1 MSAEERKRKNLEL
14 ALSRYERAAKN
25 CHSHWATKW
34 YKQQEKRIRD
44 LTLCVSF
51 EHAMVIDSSAADESR
66 VPTPNANRVHPA
78 PTVEASNSFAI
89 LSPEDNDGE
98 PLPTITESNHMEV
111 EEPPQN
117 ISADQ
122 DNMDVEI
129 LQHTS
134 RQIPEHEPTTKDHT
148 RSNTIPHTANVN
160 QDSDA
165 DSLGSDW
172 DHDGAPTYDHELRRL
187 NLSTEKG
194 ANVAVTQKE
203 LPTRAKKR
211 NKASLPLRRSKS
223 CWNFVYTRITKN
235 KPPSVPSSS
244 RWQKVERI

>member
-1 MSAEERKRKNLEL
+1 
-14 ALSRYERAAKN
+14 
-25 CHSHWATKW
+25 
-34 YKQQEKRIRD
+34 
-44 LTLCVSF
+44 
-51 EHAMVIDSSAADESR
+51 
-66 VPTPNANRVHPA
+66 
-78 PTVEASNSFAI
+78 
-89 LSPEDNDGE
+89 
-98 PLPTITESNHMEV
+98 
-111 EEPPQN
+111 
-117 ISADQ
+117 
-122 DNMDVEI
+122 MDVEI

-134 RQIPEHEPTTKDHT
+134 RQIPKHESTKKGNTT
-148 RSNTIPHTANVN
+148 SNMTPCKANDN

-165 DSLGSDW
+165 DSLGYDW